1 MTSPPVAPT
10 RDWKRQGQV
19 NPVQPAGSRKAHVE
33 EPGRRGEPRKEGGTW
48 EEGGTQGGGRN
59 QGGGGTQGGG
69 PLSRTGGSKASP
81 ELAGP
86 CHSIIAHLQT
96 KDSIGLLCFV
106 DFFALNSHVNL
117 V

>member
-1 MTSPPVAPT
+1 M
-10 RDWKRQGQV
+10 
-19 NPVQPAGSRKAHVE
+19 NPVQPAGSRKAHLE
-33 EPGRRGEPRKEGGTW
+33 EPGRRGEPREVGGTR
-48 EEGGTQGGGRN
+48 EEGAAQGGGHL
-59 QGGGGTQGGG
+59 
-69 PLSRTGGSKASP
+69 PRTSGSKASP

-106 DFFALNSHVNL
+106 DFFALNSYVNL